1 MTESSKIPQSS
12 TFFLPKLREGGG
24 TQEGIDVKPG
34 AVGSWDRQSRAAF
47 QHVASS
53 LEVPSAGRDVKSVS
67 SIPDMWARPLS
78 MEMAIHNRRYPIR
91 AQMIEQWQ
99 GMLAAIALAEVR
111 GFPLKAMLVE
121 LEAEQEK
128 GDAFARSLY
137 ELRPSTHNCLYEL
150 NGRHPW
156 QDVYVFLWNGRSIG
170 MSSPS
175 TLVCPSEEGNWAGL
189 PWWSGG
195 RLRSPVS
202 PVDHLNAGEKSQL
215 RQWLEIVRQE
225 LNPMGQTVGKAVNE
239 VTALLGEFQNSLG
252 NVTNQTLKGS
262 TNPRFFGVN
271 IVQGP
276 LRALNTPIQAIPQD
290 SSVRVMPSVGKTPS
304 QDLLLLPEAYQI
316 MREWREPAQS
326 IWIHGAINLAALKPE
341 DIPRSGDV
349 PRWGVK
355 ALREADVFLPELSFI
370 TQASAFPGGLM
381 PKGME
386 FLTEFYEGKSITP
399 LLPLNPL
406 LMEYLTPEDLVSMVQ
421 IQRIDQASGPQVE
434 FILDL
439 CLSGIKG
446 KDGVYRMAKTYPLK
460 KENAISQIPV
470 VELWPN
476 FRSETWKEYYA
487 FSYDPNLETFQINFA
502 NAKVNNNFKGIGS
515 MHYAGGSSFPD
526 TSSTLQLVQL
536 SEFPAFLDCR
546 SKNQQQLGIILLKTP
561 PEVGTTTGIP
571 WTVGVDFG
579 TSFTNV
585 YLERNH
591 TVEALEVE
599 PLHYQVTNSDIQT
612 RPPALFEYFVANKME
627 LPLSTVLTTRGAK
640 DDKLAILDGRILIP
654 RDLSS
659 FKPTTDD
666 WIRTNLKW
674 APETRNFNRLFL
686 KHLILQITA
695 QAAASSAQAI
705 QWSISY
711 PSAFS
716 RSDRNTYAKT
726 WRELTLEIENAT
738 GLKQTCPTQDN
749 PRYYR
754 TESLAVAQYFADYEL
769 TGRKTQLDL
778 VRSSCIDIGGGTSDI
793 SIWEKNKLLHQCS
806 VQLAGKELFSQF
818 VQLNPGFLE
827 RQFRTPIDEWR
838 KLRGFQ
844 FYVKLDILLRRE
856 SEGWLRNR
864 RDIVAEEPEFRGL
877 MQLMTLGLAGLYYY
891 VGMLL
896 KVLHQDGKS
905 KMAELTPVF
914 VGGNG
919 SRFLNWLAE
928 GGEFTRHCEVNDLL
942 SAVLSHASGFEDTHE
957 NTALSPLPKHEVA
970 CGLVLE
976 ESHLQGLSLR
986 DEDPLIAGEAFEIN
1000 GKAFDWG
1007 TRMQLSG
1014 MIEEWSIPQLTQLK
1028 DFMNG
1033 FHRAL
1038 KAQRIEGISPFKSY
1052 EISDEEGANAQLWKD
1067 TSRELTKSLLKL
1079 RGNVDDLRVE
1089 PPFILGLKALLQVLG
1104 NKWAEEWK

>member
-778 VRSSCIDIGGGTSDI
+778 VRSSCIDI
-793 SIWEKNKLLHQCS
+793 S
-806 VQLAGKELFSQF
+806 VLYS
-818 VQLNPGFLE
+818 
-827 RQFRTPIDEWR
+827 WR
-838 KLRGFQ
+838 VRSYF
-844 FYVKLDILLRRE
+844 
-856 SEGWLRNR
+856 
-864 RDIVAEEPEFRGL
+864 
-877 MQLMTLGLAGLYYY
+877 
-891 VGMLL
+891 
-896 KVLHQDGKS
+896 
-905 KMAELTPVF
+905 
-914 VGGNG
+914 
-919 SRFLNWLAE
+919 
-928 GGEFTRHCEVNDLL
+928 
-942 SAVLSHASGFEDTHE
+942 
-957 NTALSPLPKHEVA
+957 
-970 CGLVLE
+970 
-976 ESHLQGLSLR
+976 LSLC
-986 DEDPLIAGEAFEIN
+986 
-1000 GKAFDWG
+1000 
-1007 TRMQLSG
+1007 S
-1014 MIEEWSIPQLTQLK
+1014 LTL
-1028 DFMNG
+1028 
-1033 FHRAL
+1033 A
-1038 KAQRIEGISPFKSY
+1038 S
-1052 EISDEEGANAQLWKD
+1052 
-1067 TSRELTKSLLKL
+1067 
-1079 RGNVDDLRVE
+1079 
-1089 PPFILGLKALLQVLG
+1089 
-1104 NKWAEEWK
+1104 